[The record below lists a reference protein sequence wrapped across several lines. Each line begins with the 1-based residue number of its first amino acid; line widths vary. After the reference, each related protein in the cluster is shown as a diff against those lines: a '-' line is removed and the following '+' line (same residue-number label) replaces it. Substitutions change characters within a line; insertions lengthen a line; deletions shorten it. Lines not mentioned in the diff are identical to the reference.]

1 MPEEIIP
8 EEEKEPIAT
17 PTPEPIEM
25 VSEEEAALNE
35 KEKFAKLGPPKL
47 SIQDIS
53 REEAKKNLEFSKKAI
68 IDDVKKLSKKRSD
81 IIKKSKQE
89 ALATK
94 EEISPSKR
102 LEQIDSI
109 KLSPIVE
116 TTKSTSEYDGLKKEL
131 DSLNTEL
138 TKINKEFAESG
149 YPVTSKEPIA
159 KEEELAVKEG
169 TKQQAP

>member
-17 PTPEPIEM
+17 ATPEPIEM
-25 VSEEEAALNE
+25 VSEEEAVLNE
-35 KEKFAKLGPPKL
+35 KEKFVKLGPPEL
-47 SIQDIS
+47 SVQDVS
-53 REEAKKNLEFSKKAI
+53 REETKKNLASIKKAI

-81 IIKKSKQE
+81 AIKKTKEE

-131 DSLNTEL
+131 DDINNDL

-149 YPVTSKEPIA
+149 YPITSKEPA
-159 KEEELAVKEG
+159 TKEEELAVKEG